1 MFCFPAWN
9 SSDADLV
16 VRLSSLVVLVAMV
29 EISDRPFGGV
39 STETT
44 ISWTAEK
51 FREAL
56 LDLTAQEG
64 GAGFTKELLADRSR
78 GVAASAG
85 DSGSVQSAVEEGEV
99 VQDRI

>member
-1 MFCFPAWN
+1 
-9 SSDADLV
+9 
-16 VRLSSLVVLVAMV
+16 MV

-78 GVAASAG
+78 GTTTASTGDAG
-85 DSGSVQSAVEEGEV
+85 SLEGSEPGEV
-99 VQDRI
+99 VQDTI

>member
-1 MFCFPAWN
+1 
-9 SSDADLV
+9 
-16 VRLSSLVVLVAMV
+16 MV

-64 GAGFTKELLADRSR
+64 GAGFTKDLLADRSR
-78 GVAASAG
+78 GTTASTGDAG
-85 DSGSVQSAVEEGEV
+85 SMQGSEQGEV
-99 VQDRI
+99 VQDKI

>member
-1 MFCFPAWN
+1 M
-9 SSDADLV
+9 
-16 VRLSSLVVLVAMV
+16 SSLLVLAAMV

-78 GVAASAG
+78 GTTAASTG
-85 DSGSVQSAVEEGEV
+85 DGGSLVGSEPGEI
-99 VQDRI
+99 VQDTI